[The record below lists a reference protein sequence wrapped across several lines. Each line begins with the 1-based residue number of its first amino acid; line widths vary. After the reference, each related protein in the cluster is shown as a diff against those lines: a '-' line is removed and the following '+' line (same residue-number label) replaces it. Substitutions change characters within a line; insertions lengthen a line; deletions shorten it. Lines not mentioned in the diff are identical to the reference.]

1 MEQYSSG
8 LRDQPR
14 KLTGRVIHGARVQI
28 PPAPF
33 LKGKVMAEKT
43 IKAPKQKRAI
53 ETRNKI
59 IESGFLIFAKKGFY
73 HTTVDE
79 IANSAGLSTGIAYR
93 YFKNKRDILL
103 AVLEYAYEHVK
114 SFSRAELS
122 GILSQED
129 LTKAVG
135 ELLDILEHT
144 HRKYYAL
151 HEELE
156 GMRHSDD
163 EVRVCYDQIERR
175 LIGRIRRNLPKEYQ
189 KKDNIEESLTLSYL
203 LMENYCHMAVSTK
216 YLLLDLDFVRHATI
230 QSIVEMMSK

>member
-1 MEQYSSG
+1 MSE
-8 LRDQPR
+8 
-14 KLTGRVIHGARVQI
+14 
-28 PPAPF
+28 
-33 LKGKVMAEKT
+33 KV

-103 AVLEYAYEHVK
+103 AVLEFAYEHVK
-114 SFSRAELS
+114 SFSRTELAD
-122 GILSQED
+122 LLNQED
-129 LTKAVG
+129 IIKAVS
-135 ELLDILEHT
+135 ELLDILEAT

-175 LIGRIRRNLPKEYQ
+175 LIGRIRRSLPKEYQ
-189 KKDNIEESLTLSYL
+189 MKHNIEESLTLAYL

-216 YLLLDLDFVRHATI
+216 YLLLDLDVIRQDTVR
-230 QSIVEMMSK
+230 SIVEIILK